1 MTRIILHADGR
12 APITIELDG
21 TGLQPLHFHLG
32 SDFGQT
38 ETNDAAATL
47 PEAAAAR
54 RWRLKKAL
62 PALIAGGLAA
72 ILIIGTRQAMV
83 SDRAVPDTGPAG
95 MLRPPAILPPL
106 SGAPMTDEGAP
117 GVRSTY
123 VPGAR
128 MPVDGN
134 VVDNPDGHPASA
146 EIDAARR
153 IMTQRPVVTYPQP
166 PGGAQTAPTAP
177 VSPTAPT
184 APVAPTI
191 DTGKSPFGLED

>member
-12 APITIELDG
+12 TPITIELDG
-21 TGLQPLHFHLG
+21 TGLQPLHLHLG
-32 SDFGQT
+32 SDFGQM
-38 ETNDAAATL
+38 ETSSAVPTL
-47 PEAAAAR
+47 PAPEASR
-54 RWRLKKAL
+54 HWRLKKAL

-83 SDRAVPDTGPAG
+83 SDRTVPDTGPAG

-123 VPGAR
+123 VPGEH

-134 VVDNPDGHPASA
+134 VVGNPDGHPASA

-153 IMTQRPVVTYPQP
+153 IMTQRPVVIYPHP

-184 APVAPTI
+184 APVPHTI
-191 DTGKSPFGLED
+191 GTGKSPFGLED

>member
-38 ETNDAAATL
+38 ETGDAAPTV
-47 PEAAAAR
+47 PETAAAR
-54 RWRLKKAL
+54 RGRLKKAL

-106 SGAPMTDEGAP
+106 SGA
-117 GVRSTY
+117 
-123 VPGAR
+123 R

-166 PGGAQTAPTAP
+166 PGSAQTAPTAP

-191 DTGKSPFGLED
+191 GTGKSPFGLED

>member
-32 SDFGQT
+32 SDFGHT

-83 SDRAVPDTGPAG
+83 SDRAVPDTGATG

-134 VVDNPDGHPASA
+134 VVGNPDGRPASA

-153 IMTQRPVVTYPQP
+153 IMTLRPVVTYPHS
-166 PGGAQTAPTAP
+166 PGSAQTAPTAP

-184 APVAPTI
+184 APVAPMI

>member
-1 MTRIILHADGR
+1 MTRIILHADNR

-32 SDFGQT
+32 SNFGQT
-38 ETNDAAATL
+38 ETNDAVPTL

-62 PALIAGGLAA
+62 LALIAGGLAA
-72 ILIIGTRQAMV
+72 ILIIGTRQAMI
-83 SDRAVPDTGPAG
+83 SDWAVPDTGAAG

-134 VVDNPDGHPASA
+134 VAGDPDGHPANA

-153 IMTQRPVVTYPQP
+153 IMTQRPVITYPQP
-166 PGGAQTAPTAP
+166 TDRAQTAPTAT
-177 VSPTAPT
+177 VAPT

-191 DTGKSPFGLED
+191 GTGKSPFGLED

>member
-12 APITIELDG
+12 APITIELDE
-21 TGLQPLHFHLG
+21 TGLQPLHLHLG
-32 SDFGQT
+32 SDFRQM
-38 ETNDAAATL
+38 ETSGAVPTL
-47 PEAAAAR
+47 PVPEASR
-54 RWRLKKAL
+54 HWRLKKAL

-83 SDRAVPDTGPAG
+83 SDRAVPDTGPTG
-95 MLRPPAILPPL
+95 ILRPPAILPPL

-134 VVDNPDGHPASA
+134 VVGNPDGHPASA

-153 IMTQRPVVTYPQP
+153 IMTQR
-166 PGGAQTAPTAP
+166 
-177 VSPTAPT
+177 
-184 APVAPTI
+184 
-191 DTGKSPFGLED
+191 

>member
-21 TGLQPLHFHLG
+21 TGLQPLHLHLG
-32 SDFGQT
+32 SDFGQM

-47 PEAAAAR
+47 PEAAAAAR

-106 SGAPMTDEGAP
+106 SGSPMTDEGAP
-117 GVRSTY
+117 GVSSTY

-128 MPVDGN
+128 MPVGGN
-134 VVDNPDGHPASA
+134 VVGNPDGHPASA

-153 IMTQRPVVTYPQP
+153 IMTQR
-166 PGGAQTAPTAP
+166 
-177 VSPTAPT
+177 
-184 APVAPTI
+184 
-191 DTGKSPFGLED
+191 

>member
-12 APITIELDG
+12 APITIELDE
-21 TGLQPLHFHLG
+21 TGLQPLHLHLG
-32 SDFGQT
+32 SDFRQM
-38 ETNDAAATL
+38 ETSGAVPTL
-47 PEAAAAR
+47 PVPEASR
-54 RWRLKKAL
+54 HWRLKKAL

-83 SDRAVPDTGPAG
+83 SDRAVPDTGPTG
-95 MLRPPAILPPL
+95 ILRPPAILPPL

-128 MPVDGN
+128 MPVAGN
-134 VVDNPDGHPASA
+134 VVGNPDGHPASA

-166 PGGAQTAPTAP
+166 PGGAQTAP
-177 VSPTAPT
+177 VSPTALT